1 MKLMNTFTVA
11 KTYLVL
17 YNVCNNLLQI
27 SNYLVTIGWLSACLL
42 IFLFITSIVFKI
54 ISLSI
59 LSLFL
64 FLIPFSVVVPLW
76 SILILA
82 FIFELIKYNLEKK
95 IQLNISDEKFNF
107 LCHMI
112 VRYSKTNKSSKLNLE
127 IKKILAAIEN
137 QSSIYHDLS
146 EEEFPYFN
154 KFFKRYTICQ
164 NNKIKLK
171 NQMKGIYTVT
181 LAELE
186 RQKDESNYMKDMDK
200 LNSSVKNPK
209 LLTLDSVDNELNDMI
224 NGQFPMIKN
233 GKVKVG
239 DK

>member
-1 MKLMNTFTVA
+1 MNLMNTFNVA
-11 KTYLVL
+11 KTHLVL

-27 SNYLVTIGWLSACLL
+27 SNYLVSIGWLSACLL

-54 ISLSI
+54 IFVSI

-64 FLIPFSVVVPLW
+64 FLIPFSVVVPLCF
-76 SILILA
+76 ILILG
-82 FIFELIKYNLEKK
+82 FIFALIKYNLEKK
-95 IQLNISDEKFNF
+95 FQLNISDEKFNF

-112 VRYSKTNKSSKLNLE
+112 KRCSKTNKSFKLKLE

-154 KFFKRYTICQ
+154 KFFRRYTICQ

-181 LAELE
+181 LAELTE
-186 RQKDESNYMKDMDK
+186 QKKQIQLY
-200 LNSSVKNPK
+200 
-209 LLTLDSVDNELNDMI
+209 
-224 NGQFPMIKN
+224 
-233 GKVKVG
+233 
-239 DK
+239 